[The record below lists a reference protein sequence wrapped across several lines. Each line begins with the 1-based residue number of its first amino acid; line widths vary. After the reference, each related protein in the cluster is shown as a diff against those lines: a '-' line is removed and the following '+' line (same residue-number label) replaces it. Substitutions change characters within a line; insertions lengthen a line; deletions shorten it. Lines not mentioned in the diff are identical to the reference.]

1 MGMALVE
8 EFVVVAIF
16 LLPGFRL
23 DRLDEGQ
30 QGPIFSGIL
39 EDCQTHRSRNNRK
52 QRRGYHGGGIQ
63 TSRRMTWTTLTLCRM
78 VGFARMTNRCYIVD
92 HVGLLTLALASGADF
107 NAILQL
113 FDRFVNPPVRPC
125 ITHSERSIML
135 DVRLQQSS
143 CVSFYIYW

>member
-1 MGMALVE
+1 MALVE
-8 EFVVVAIF
+8 EFV
-16 LLPGFRL
+16 LRGSTL

-30 QGPIFSGIL
+30 QGPILSTL
-39 EDCQTHRSRNNRK
+39 LKVRQTHRSRNNRK
-52 QRRGYHGGGIQ
+52 QRQGYHGAGIQ
-63 TSRRMTWTTLTLCRM
+63 TGRRMTWRTLTLCRM

-135 DVRLQQSS
+135 DVRLQQSA
-143 CVSFYIYW
+143 CVSFYIY